1 MTDGQA
7 LTHEFV
13 EFIPR
18 DLKDGVIYVSI
29 PYATAIHKCCCGCGL
44 QVTTPLS
51 PAQWS
56 LTFNGKTISLHPSIG
71 NWNFPCKSHYWIKE
85 NRVSWA
91 RQWSK
96 LEIADVQRQDAAA
109 LKSQFSPVKPN
120 QQDHIPAQP
129 VKPSKPQRG
138 PVRRFFSAIFGGR

>member
-1 MTDGQA
+1 MTGIQA

-18 DLKDGVIYVSI
+18 ELKDGVLYISI
-29 PYATAIHKCCCGCGL
+29 TYATVIHNCCCGCGL
-44 QVTTPLS
+44 QVVTPLS

-56 LTFNGKTISLHPSIG
+56 LTFNGKAISLHPSIG

-91 RQWSK
+91 RQWSNQ
-96 LEIADVQRQDAAA
+96 EIAAVQSQDASAIGDQFLPTKPPQQPQVSVAA
-109 LKSQFSPVKPN
+109 VE
-120 QQDHIPAQP
+120 PA
-129 VKPSKPQRG
+129 KFRRRIS
-138 PVRRFFSAIFGGR
+138 RFFKGLFGR